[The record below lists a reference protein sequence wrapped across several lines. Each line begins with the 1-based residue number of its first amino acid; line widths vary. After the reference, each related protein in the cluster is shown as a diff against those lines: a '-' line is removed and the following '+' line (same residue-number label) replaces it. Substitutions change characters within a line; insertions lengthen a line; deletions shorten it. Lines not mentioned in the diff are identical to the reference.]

1 MYVQLVGTSGK
12 QQQQML
18 VDGLP
23 SFLPS
28 FLGRSKLS

>member
-12 QQQQML
+12 QKQKML
-18 VDGLP
+18 ADGLP

-28 FLGRSKLS
+28 LDAQS